1 MAEEGSADEPRSTY
15 PCPKCGSPVPIG
27 EQRGPVQCAKCG
39 EQFLPAV
46 ELDYESAPLSPPTV
60 APSSEQAD
68 DSELSELRI
77 RNISNLR
84 RGAYR
89 SRSWLII
96 AAGICVV
103 GAAKSVQLTVVGMR
117 GHLYWAAIGD
127 ALFTLAALI
136 LASFTIQKIIA
147 LTREIRSSR
156 LQDPVEPPDLSNLSD
171 GSQRWKD
178 LENMTNQK
186 E

>member
-1 MAEEGSADEPRSTY
+1 MSHRS
-15 PCPKCGSPVPIG
+15 S
-27 EQRGPVQCAKCG
+27 
-39 EQFLPAV
+39 
-46 ELDYESAPLSPPTV
+46 PLSHP
-60 APSSEQAD
+60 PSSEDED

-103 GAAKSVQLTVVGMR
+103 GAAKSVQLTFVGIR
-117 GHLYWAAIGD
+117 GHLYWAATGD

-136 LASFTIQKIIA
+136 LASFTIQKIVA

-156 LQDPVEPPDLSNLSD
+156 LQEPTEPPDLSNLSD

-178 LENMTNQK
+178 LENMAEEK